1 MSNILCFAWKPEG
14 VASDD
19 LDTLTESLRERY
31 NRSGRGFLTVITL
44 NGRRVL
50 RVTIMNARTDE
61 THLAR
66 LMDGLAAEAA
76 QILHTH

>member
-1 MSNILCFAWKPEG
+1 
-14 VASDD
+14 
-19 LDTLTESLRERY
+19 
-31 NRSGRGFLTVITL
+31 
-44 NGRRVL
+44 L